1 MRRTILA
8 IAIAG
13 LAAWGWHEAA
23 PTHLVPSA
31 AAAASR
37 ATQEEWMGLPPGKGR
52 DEVFHICGACHS
64 LRLVTQQG
72 LSRSRWVDVLAYMVE
87 EQEMDKLDAEDETLI
102 LDYLAKWY
110 GPDRKARALKR

>member
-1 MRRTILA
+1 MRLTILA

-13 LAAWGWHEAA
+13 LAVWGWIEATPA
-23 PTHLVPSA
+23 RLVASA
-31 AAAASR
+31 AAAR

-52 DEVFHICGACHS
+52 DEVFNICGACHS

-72 LSRSRWVDVLAYMVE
+72 LPRWRWVEVLAYMVE
-87 EQEMDKLDAEDETLI
+87 EQEMEKLDPNDQKLI

-110 GPDRKARALKR
+110 GPDRKARTLKR